1 MKMKIKGFLILLIAW
16 IVIIPLY
23 TWMGNLPNSM
33 DYFLLASSLLFLL
46 ISVTVVYPLILVWKY
61 YRKKIKNNSQDGLSH
76 IKKIDKISLSL
87 ALIIAIILTLLLLS
101 TYESTENGVTQKG
114 IGWYMIEGLS
124 NPYNGVLVSLYIIS
138 ILFFC
143 FELIASYFVI
153 SILLLWKKSKK

>member
-114 IGWYMIEGLS
+114 
-124 NPYNGVLVSLYIIS
+124 VVS
-138 ILFFC
+138 
-143 FELIASYFVI
+143 VTD
-153 SILLLWKKSKK
+153 